1 VPDVHPCHFSVS
13 YLNRGGELSF
23 VVDVMATVGFA
34 VVGKQL
40 LGVVMGRLSRC
51 NLRSAQGERA

>member
-1 VPDVHPCHFSVS
+1 
-13 YLNRGGELSF
+13 